1 MEFACK
7 NFNLDEIIRCGL
19 NLTKAD
25 FRILEFLMKNSTKR
39 IDTNVISREL
49 NLELSTIQRS
59 LKKMY
64 EQGLVKRSQ
73 VNLKSG
79 GYSFV
84 YCVCDKKEIKE
95 KIKIIIKNWTDK
107 FDLEINRW

>member
-7 NFNLDEIIRCGL
+7 NFDIEEIIRCGL

-25 FRILEFLMKNSTKR
+25 FTILQFLMQNSKNKL
-39 IDTNVISREL
+39 DTNIISSKL
-49 NLELSTIQRS
+49 SLELSTVQRS

-64 EQGLVKRSQ
+64 QEKIVKRSQ
-73 VNLKSG
+73 INIKSG

-84 YCVCDKKEIKE
+84 YCICDKKEIKD
-95 KIKIIIKNWTDK
+95 KIKGIINNWTEK
-107 FDLEINRW
+107 FNLEINNW

>member
-25 FRILEFLMKNSTKR
+25 FKVLEFLMKNSTKR
-39 IDTNVISREL
+39 IDSNLLAKEL

-59 LKKMY
+59 LKGMY
-64 EQGLVKRSQ
+64 EQGLVRRSQ
-73 VNLKSG
+73 INLKSG

-84 YCVCDKKEIKE
+84 YCVCDKKDIKNKIKE
-95 KIKIIIKNWTDK
+95 IIQNWTDK
-107 FDLEINRW
+107 FNLEINKW